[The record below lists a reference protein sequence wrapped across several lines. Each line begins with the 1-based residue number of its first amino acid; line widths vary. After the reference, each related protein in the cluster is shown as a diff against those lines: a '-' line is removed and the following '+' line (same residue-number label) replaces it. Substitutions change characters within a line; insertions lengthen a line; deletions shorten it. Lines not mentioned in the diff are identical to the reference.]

1 LAFVAT
7 SGRAKGEEQYKEEA
21 IACHALAPSCA
32 AWIVNLHRLLAQAGN
47 AGSEWSIPTQ
57 AEASMQLVEACR
69 EAGRFRALLD
79 MRLYREIFC
88 QKFLKNFIEV
98 SNKWPGASII

>member
-1 LAFVAT
+1 
-7 SGRAKGEEQYKEEA
+7 
-21 IACHALAPSCA
+21 
-32 AWIVNLHRLLAQAGN
+32 
-47 AGSEWSIPTQ
+47 
-57 AEASMQLVEACR
+57 MQLVEACR

-98 SNKWPGASII
+98 SNKWSGVAII